1 MELLRMRIK
10 DLMGDIKV
18 KEIMNTELTSIDP
31 SMNIIDALK
40 DQFLHF
46 DYSTLP
52 VVSENKLIGLIN
64 LSNVKKLP
72 RQQWNNTKVSKVMNK
87 ISDNNSLQME
97 DKVTVALT
105 KVVKTRLD
113 LLPVVEGGELIG
125 VVTQDDILKTIERKK
140 DSISRY

>member
-1 MELLRMRIK
+1 MRIK

-18 KEIMNTELTSIDP
+18 KEIMSTELISIDP

-40 DQFLHF
+40 DQFLNF

-64 LSNVKKLP
+64 LSRVKKLP

-87 ISDNNSLQME
+87 ISHNNSLRID
-97 DKVTVALT
+97 DKATVALT

-113 LLPVVEGGELIG
+113 LLPVVEGEKLIG
-125 VVTQDDILKTIERKK
+125 VVTQDEILKTIERKR